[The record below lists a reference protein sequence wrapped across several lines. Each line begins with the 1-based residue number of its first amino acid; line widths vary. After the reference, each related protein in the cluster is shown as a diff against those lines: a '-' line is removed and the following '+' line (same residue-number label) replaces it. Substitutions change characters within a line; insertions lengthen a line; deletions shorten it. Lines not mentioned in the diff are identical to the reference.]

1 MEIKILS
8 ANRTNK
14 RIYKSERKST
24 CLWCKHVGVVAG
36 FGLCETVYY
45 PSRIY
50 YLLSEVAMQK
60 CIYVMSQNGTS
71 HSVERENWKKKCRSI
86 HCRGYFVEKEH
97 WEIHI
102 KLSCWST
109 PNVGFVLWFQ
119 ICLSRNTYK
128 LFTNMCISI
137 RQIWKAHIKS
147 CHQFRRYI

>member
-102 KLSCWST
+102 KISPQAVKFCRFCSVIPFLSVWD
-109 PNVGFVLWFQ
+109 
-119 ICLSRNTYK
+119 
-128 LFTNMCISI
+128 
-137 RQIWKAHIKS
+137 AHIKK
-147 CHQFRRYI
+147 YIIYVVLNQTNLER